1 MKEEPIIMQPGHI
14 YSITFCASTQLIVR
28 YKSSNEIE
36 HLFFSSIHYWN
47 GHRSYEGNDSCCVMS
62 GIEEIRVATLCEKN
76 TLFQYETEQNI
87 L

>member
-1 MKEEPIIMQPGHI
+1 MKEEPITMQPGHI
-14 YSITFCASTQLIVR
+14 YSITFCASVQLIVR

-36 HLFFSSIHYWN
+36 HTFFPCIHYWN
-47 GHRSYEGNDSCCVMS
+47 GHRSDEGNNPYCVKS
-62 GIEEIRVATLCEKN
+62 GIEDIRPATLCEKH